1 MGRITLEGIEFFAY
15 HGFYQEERKTGNRY
29 SVDITVEANL
39 SQAAEE
45 DDLKETI
52 DYEKLYQLVS
62 DEMQKPSQLLE
73 HIGHR
78 LIEQTFSKFPEISL
92 VEVSVSKFNPPVG
105 GVCKRAVVTL
115 RRSKGEHA

>member
-1 MGRITLEGIEFFAY
+1 MEGIEFFAY

-45 DDLKETI
+45 DSLKETV
-52 DYEKLYQLVS
+52 DYEKLYRMVS
-62 DEMQKPSQLLE
+62 EEMQKPSRLLE

-78 LIEQTFSKFPEISL
+78 LIEQAYLNFPGISS

-105 GVCKRAVVTL
+105 GVCRRAVVTL
-115 RRSKGEHA
+115 KRTRAL

>member
-1 MGRITLEGIEFFAY
+1 MGKITLEGIEFFAY

-29 SVDITVEANL
+29 SVDITVEADL

-45 DDLKETI
+45 DELRETVN
-52 DYEKLYQLVS
+52 YEKLYRMVS
-62 DEMQKPSQLLE
+62 DEMQQPSKLLE

-78 LIEQTFSKFPEISL
+78 LIEQTFFKFLEITS

-105 GVCKRAVVTL
+105 GVCRRAVVTL
-115 RRSKGEHA
+115 KRERE

>member
-1 MGRITLEGIEFFAY
+1 MGKITLEGIEFFAY

-29 SVDITVEANL
+29 SVDISVEANL

-45 DDLKETI
+45 DSLKETI
-52 DYEKLYQLVS
+52 NYEQLYRMVS
-62 DEMQKPSQLLE
+62 EEMQRPSKLLE

-78 LIEQTFSKFPEISL
+78 LIEQAFCDFPEVSS

-105 GVCKRAVVTL
+105 GVCHRAVVTL
-115 RRSKGEHA
+115 KRERTV

>member
-1 MGRITLEGIEFFAY
+1 MGKITLEGIEFFAY

-29 SVDITVEANL
+29 SVDITVEADL

-45 DDLKETI
+45 DKLQETVN
-52 DYEKLYQLVS
+52 YEKLYRMVS
-62 DEMQKPSQLLE
+62 DEMQQPSKLLE

-78 LIEQTFSKFPEISL
+78 LIEQTFWAFPEIAS

-105 GVCKRAVVTL
+105 GVCRRAVVTL
-115 RRSKGEHA
+115 RRERE